1 MSWKD
6 EIKKDFGEG
15 DYTKEEMAEFNEKTN
30 KFLKDLEEF
39 KKEII
44 KQNKPVRGYIL
55 EVLNRNLD
63 EMKEITKPIPSQYKG
78 SANSLMLSYKTG
90 RPIKGHP
97 HYGKFGIKE

>member
-30 KFLKDLEEF
+30 KFLRDLEEF

-44 KQNKPVRGYIL
+44 KQNKPVRDYIL

-63 EMKEITKPIPSQYKG
+63 EMKEITKPIPLHYEG
-78 SANSLMLSYKTG
+78 PNSLRLSNKTG